1 MEAAA
6 AQEQPNPENDEEG
19 TFQTFIDLLSDQELE
34 DILRLILPIIKL
46 DTGKYLIGSKILKIL
61 IRNNHLIARVGGGFM
76 DFNQVVASEAKI

>member
-1 MEAAA
+1 MGD
-6 AQEQPNPENDEEG
+6 DEEGVG

-46 DTGKYLIGSKILKIL
+46 DQGKYLIGCKVVKIL

>member
-6 AQEQPNPENDEEG
+6 AQEQPNPENEEEE

>member
-1 MEAAA
+1 MGD
-6 AQEQPNPENDEEG
+6 NEEGMG

-46 DTGKYLIGSKILKIL
+46 DQGKYLIGCKVVKIL